1 MYVRVAISKKANEI
15 DFQDTNKM
23 IDHLLIYNTTILLI
37 VEDLVSLF
45 GFWAE
50 VWVWGLAERSS
61 FHLML
66 GSHRLING
74 ENS

>member
-1 MYVRVAISKKANEI
+1 MNLNFIFQGCQILYVRVAISKKANEI

-50 VWVWGLAERSS
+50 VC
-61 FHLML
+61 
-66 GSHRLING
+66 GSTY
-74 ENS
+74 S

>member
-50 VWVWGLAERSS
+50 VCCTKGEDSILGLAGPYE
-61 FHLML
+61 
-66 GSHRLING
+66 
-74 ENS
+74 

>member
-23 IDHLLIYNTTILLI
+23 IDHLLIYNTMILLI

-50 VWVWGLAERSS
+50 VCVHVHVASNSHFGGL
-61 FHLML
+61 
-66 GSHRLING
+66 
-74 ENS
+74 